1 MLKRNSDS
9 GGRKTPSGSSR
20 SASIAPKGQNIS
32 EKGGDGCAL
41 GKISGL
47 PQMKPQLK
55 VASSYN
61 NFRSAF
67 VWFFVLRGFIV
78 SVTGY
83 ECPVFGDLNFEL
95 SNKFMYPY

>member
-20 SASIAPKGQNIS
+20 SAFIAPKGQNIS

-55 VASSYN
+55 IGSSDS
-61 NFRSAF
+61 NFRS
-67 VWFFVLRGFIV
+67 
-78 SVTGY
+78 
-83 ECPVFGDLNFEL
+83 PFGSL
-95 SNKFMYPY
+95 S